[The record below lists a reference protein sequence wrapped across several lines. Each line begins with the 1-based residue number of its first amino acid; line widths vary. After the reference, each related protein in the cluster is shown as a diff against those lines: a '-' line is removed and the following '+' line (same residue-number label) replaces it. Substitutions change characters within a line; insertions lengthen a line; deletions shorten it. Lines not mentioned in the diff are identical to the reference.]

1 MTLFWSA
8 DTVNKVSPNE
18 KSELADGE
26 APTISG
32 LGEIDF

>member
-8 DTVNKVSPNE
+8 DTVRKLSPNE

-26 APTISG
+26 VTTISG
-32 LGEIDF
+32 LREIDF